1 MVTSRYRH
9 VGVTKLIDNH
19 GAAEILEWG
28 RYRDLLVRYYLRDDA
43 DNFNKLNNWRKTMAA
58 RTFTIELKMDLEDGD
73 EKMEPMKLILARTA
87 HDLKASATLLTANGR
102 KPPEAVAFTEDQFFN
117 VDDIALFDD
126 EGNPVTSAGN
136 EVPVDALDI

>member
-1 MVTSRYRH
+1 MGKFPPQITD
-9 VGVTKLIDNH
+9 IN
-19 GAAEILEWG
+19 EWG
-28 RYRDLLVRYYLRDDA
+28 RYRVSLTRAVLHGDYDT
-43 DNFNKLNNWRKTMAA
+43 FHKLNNWRKTMAA

-126 EGNPVTSAGN
+126 EGNPITSAGN
-136 EVPVDALDI
+136 EVTDALDI